1 MAKPISYRNLDISGR
16 DLREEVQQPEV
27 PVVAPGE
34 PAPPRPEPEAL
45 QAARLRERAQA
56 YMVYV
61 NPEAAKTIA
70 EFALA
75 RSSFRHKVK
84 AHDVWLQAMEEFF
97 ERNGLRGPVRV
108 PEKGRGPTKQVY

>member
-1 MAKPISYRNLDISGR
+1 MAKPVSYRSLDISGR
-16 DLREEVQQPEV
+16 DEIQRRSRNSQSSRPRQCHGRGRAEP
-27 PVVAPGE
+27 E
-34 PAPPRPEPEAL
+34 PA
-45 QAARLRERAQA
+45 QAGRLRERAQA

-108 PEKGRGPTKQVY
+108 PEKGRDAT

>member
-1 MAKPISYRNLDISGR
+1 
-16 DLREEVQQPEV
+16 
-27 PVVAPGE
+27 
-34 PAPPRPEPEAL
+34 
-45 QAARLRERAQA
+45 
-56 YMVYV
+56 MVYV

-84 AHDVWLQAMEEFF
+84 AHDIWLTAMEEFF

-108 PEKGRGPTKQVY
+108 PEKSRGRNTGTYYPTAIAHQHECAIGRRIPMMAKMKRGLLDWVSYV

>member
-1 MAKPISYRNLDISGR
+1 MAKPISYRNLDISNR
-16 DLREEVQQPEV
+16 DVREEVQQPQPDP
-27 PVVAPGE
+27 PVVAQRE
-34 PAPPRPEPEAL
+34 PPRSEPEPPL
-45 QAARLRERAQA
+45 AARLRERAQA

-75 RSSFRHKVK
+75 RSSFRNKVK

-108 PEKGRGPTKQVY
+108 PEKGRGPT

>member
-1 MAKPISYRNLDISGR
+1 MAKPISYRNLDISSR
-16 DLREEVQQPEV
+16 DVREEVQQPQPEP
-27 PVVAPGE
+27 PVVVPRE
-34 PAPPRPEPEAL
+34 PSPLRSESEPQ

-75 RSSFRHKVK
+75 RSSFRNKVK

-108 PEKGRGPTKQVY
+108 PEKGRGPT

>member
-16 DLREEVQQPEV
+16 DLREEVQQPEA
-27 PVVAPGE
+27 PVVAP
-34 PAPPRPEPEAL
+34 PLPEPEAP

-108 PEKGRGPTKQVY
+108 PEKGRRPT

>member
-1 MAKPISYRNLDISGR
+1 MAKPPSYRNLDISGR
-16 DLREEVQQPEV
+16 DIAGREEVQQPQ
-27 PVVAPGE
+27 PIAPL
-34 PAPPRPEPEAL
+34 PPPQTRQEPEG
-45 QAARLRERAQA
+45 QNGRLRERAQA

-75 RSSFRHKVK
+75 RSSFRNKVK

-108 PEKGRGPTKQVY
+108 PEKGRGGR

>member
-1 MAKPISYRNLDISGR
+1 MIGAYHQRWADRRRHRARSSG
-16 DLREEVQQPEV
+16 E
-27 PVVAPGE
+27 
-34 PAPPRPEPEAL
+34 
-45 QAARLRERAQA
+45 RLRERAQA

-84 AHDVWLQAMEEFF
+84 AHDIWLTGGIF
-97 ERNGLRGPVRV
+97 
-108 PEKGRGPTKQVY
+108 

>member
-1 MAKPISYRNLDISGR
+1 MAKPISYKRLDIS
-16 DLREEVQQPEV
+16 
-27 PVVAPGE
+27 
-34 PAPPRPEPEAL
+34 APPETDQDEPEAAPAP
-45 QAARLRERAQA
+45 AAETPSGERLRERAQA

-84 AHDVWLQAMEEFF
+84 AHDIWLTAMEEFF

-108 PEKGRGPTKQVY
+108 PEKGRG

>member
-1 MAKPISYRNLDISGR
+1 MAKPISYKRLDIG
-16 DLREEVQQPEV
+16 
-27 PVVAPGE
+27 
-34 PAPPRPEPEAL
+34 APPETDQDGAEPETAP
-45 QAARLRERAQA
+45 ATETSSGERLRERAQA

-84 AHDVWLQAMEEFF
+84 AHDIWLTAMEEFF

-108 PEKGRGPTKQVY
+108 PEKGRG